1 MTGTKTTR
9 EDREWASPVCV
20 QPECALRKIEF
31 NRTRLAELLVE
42 AISRDGERSLVSE
55 RERIVPR
62 RVCSECALRVV
73 RGQRAFLTADEKS
86 RVIEEIE
93 SRQPDGFI
101 VLD

>member
-1 MTGTKTTR
+1 VTGTKTNR

-42 AISRDGERSLVSE
+42 AISRDGETSLVPE
-55 RERIVPR
+55 HEKIVPR
-62 RVCSECALRVV
+62 KVCSECALRVV
-73 RGQRAFLTADEKS
+73 RGQRPFLTADEKS
-86 RVIEEIE
+86 RVIGEIE

-101 VLD
+101 LLD